1 VKWAP
6 AKDAVAKR
14 TRDKGINA
22 PKYVT
27 EGLFSGIFR

>member
-1 VKWAP
+1 
-6 AKDAVAKR
+6 VAKP